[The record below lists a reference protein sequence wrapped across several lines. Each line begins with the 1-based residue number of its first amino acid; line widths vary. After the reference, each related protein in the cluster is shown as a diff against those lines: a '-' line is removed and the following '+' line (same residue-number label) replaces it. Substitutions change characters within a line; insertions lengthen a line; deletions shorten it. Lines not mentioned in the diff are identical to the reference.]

1 MKLSIILDT
10 SFLIAVFTKE
20 NNENKERA
28 KRIYELI
35 KELRGL
41 GRIERIYILWPVCY
55 EFFGTRVL
63 KSKESLL
70 RWEKFQ
76 REFRKE
82 IFPKGKFEFGND
94 TDLRKEVFVEMIEEG
109 KPPSLVDRIIGK
121 FLVKKAK
128 SDPTKK
134 FLLVTFDSD
143 FYRYCVRPNI
153 FIVQNPE
160 ALSGNA

>member
-10 SFLIAVFTKE
+10 SFLIGAFTKE
-20 NNENKERA
+20 NNENRERA

-35 KELRGL
+35 KELRNS
-41 GRIERIYILWPVCY
+41 GRIEKIYILWPVCY
-55 EFFGTRVL
+55 EFFSTRVL

-76 REFRKE
+76 REFREE
-82 IFPKGKFEFGND
+82 IFPEGNFEFGND
-94 TDLRKEVFVEMIEEG
+94 TDLRKEVFVEMVEEG
-109 KPPSLVDRIIGK
+109 KPPGLVDRVIGK

-128 SDPTKK
+128 SEPAKK

-153 FIVQNPE
+153 LIVQNPE
-160 ALSGNA
+160 ALLGNA